1 MAKGVKKNEAQ
12 IDLADNLE
20 SWAAKYG
27 AQDDPYLQGLTE
39 SLRTDE
45 GLHIWAT
52 LDPVEY
58 LPFPRV
64 SAGSKLVARNRLI
77 IVLRN
82 VLVFAPVALTW
93 IAVGQATHAFGIYI
107 RANTASVVNFL
118 DFWEN
123 GYDILPSQ
131 FRIGEIAR
139 LDAYII
145 FTVIALTLIS
155 AFLGQKA
162 KVQQQEEEMV
172 SDRERMKLA
181 VRIAFLLHDK
191 QAINSSTV
199 NQAVVAAIG
208 KLLSTAESLEVTSKT
223 MSKSIDA
230 TVKSITKTLD
240 STTREVGRTLSDST
254 KAVNKSMET
263 TSKNLGKFLTE
274 SSKRAAKAAKMPAKS
289 FQPTFTLPQ
298 FNEEETS
305 DSESRFDFSQL
316 EPAEKK
322 PEPKK
327 SRWRIRGSS

>member
-1 MAKGVKKNEAQ
+1 MAKGAKKDELQ
-12 IDLADNLE
+12 IELADNLE

-27 AQDDPYLQGLTE
+27 AKEDPYVRGLTE

-52 LDPVEY
+52 LDPTEY

-64 SAGSKLVARNRLI
+64 SAGSKLLARNRLI
-77 IVLRN
+77 IILRN

-93 IAVGQATHAFGIYI
+93 VAVGEATHAFGIYI
-107 RANTASVVNFL
+107 RENTASVVNFL

-123 GYDILPSQ
+123 GYDILPAHY
-131 FRIGEIAR
+131 RIGEIAR

-145 FTVIALTLIS
+145 FAVIGLTLLA

-162 KVQQQEEEMV
+162 KGQQHQEETIA
-172 SDRERMKLA
+172 DRERMQLA
-181 VRIAFLLHDK
+181 VRIAFFLHDK
-191 QAINSSTV
+191 QSINASTI

-208 KLLSTAESLEVTSKT
+208 KLLATSESLEATSKT

-240 STTREVGRTLSDST
+240 STTREVGRTLNAST

-274 SSKRAAKAAKMPAKS
+274 SSKRAAKVAKRPVREFEPK
-289 FQPTFTLPQ
+289 FTLPQ
-298 FNEEETS
+298 WDEEESS
-305 DSESRFDFSQL
+305 DFESSFDYSQV
-316 EPAEKK
+316 EATEES

-327 SRWRIRGSS
+327 RRWSIRGSS